1 MAPSLLLGRGD
12 IILLA
17 GCANMRQSVNHALT
31 FVPKMLSRFGAG
43 GALTLRILGVIYV
56 VQAAIG
62 ITAGVAYAVHLL
74 YW

>member
-1 MAPSLLLGRGD
+1 
-12 IILLA
+12 
-17 GCANMRQSVNHALT
+17 MRQSVSHART

-43 GALTLRILGVIYV
+43 GALTLRILGIIYV

-62 ITAGVAYAVHLL
+62 ITAGVVYAVRLL